1 MTETPKKQEIGIDA
15 LTLHILAMLLMLCD
29 HAWATVI
36 PGQEW
41 LTAVGRLAF
50 PLFAFM
56 LAEGFR
62 RTRNVKRYALRLLAL
77 ALLSEIPF
85 DLMYGGTVFY
95 PFHQNV
101 IWTFLIA
108 LLCMWAIS
116 AVRRRGK
123 MSLTILICLITAAV
137 GYLAGRL
144 LMTDYG
150 GEGVLTV
157 LLFYLLPGDTWQ
169 QKLCQVLGM
178 IGLNCILLASLVFPV
193 SLWGHILELPEQ
205 GLALLALI
213 PIWLYNGKQGYHS
226 CCTRLLCYGF
236 YPVHM
241 LILALC
247 MIYL

>member
-1 MTETPKKQEIGIDA
+1 MAEIQNKHGIELDA
-15 LTLHILAMLLMLCD
+15 FTLHILAMLLMLCD
-29 HAWATVI
+29 HAWATVVS
-36 PGQEW
+36 GQEW
-41 LTAVGRLAF
+41 LTAAGRLAF

-56 LAEGFR
+56 TAEGFR
-62 RTRNVKRYALRLLAL
+62 KTGSVKRYARRLLVL
-77 ALLSEIPF
+77 ALMSEIPF

-108 LLCMWAIS
+108 LLCMQAIS
-116 AVRRRGK
+116 AARRRGK
-123 MSLTILICLITAAV
+123 MPLTVLVCLLAAAL

-157 LLFYLLPGDTWQ
+157 LLFYLFPGKTWL
-169 QKLCQVLGM
+169 QKLCQTLGM
-178 IGLNCILLASLVFPV
+178 IGLNCILLASLVVPV
-193 SLWGHILELPEQ
+193 TLFGHVLELPEQ

-213 PIWLYNGKQGYHS
+213 PIWLYKGKQGCHS
-226 CCTRLLCYGF
+226 RGTRLLCYGF

-247 MIYL
+247 MLYL

>member
-1 MTETPKKQEIGIDA
+1 MAEAQEKRPVGIDA
-15 LTLHILAMLLMLCD
+15 LTLHILAMLFMLCD

-36 PGQEW
+36 SGQEW

-50 PLFAFM
+50 PIFAFM

-62 RTRNVKRYALRLLAL
+62 RTGSAKRYALRLLVL

-85 DLMYGGTVFY
+85 DLMYGATVFY

-108 LLCMWAIS
+108 MLCMWAIS
-116 AVRRRGK
+116 AVRKHGK
-123 MSLTILICLITAAV
+123 ILLTIPVCLIAAAV

-157 LLFYLLPGDTWQ
+157 LLFYLFPGKAWW
-169 QKLCQVLGM
+169 QKLFQTLGM
-178 IGLNCILLASLVFPV
+178 IGLNCILLASLVIPV
-193 SLWGHILELPEQ
+193 SLFGHTVELPEQ

-226 CCTRLLCYGF
+226 RCTRLICYGF

>member
-1 MTETPKKQEIGIDA
+1 MAETQKKQRIEIDA
-15 LTLHILAMLLMLCD
+15 LTLHLLAMLLMLCD
-29 HAWATVI
+29 HTWATVI
-36 PGQEW
+36 SGQAW

-50 PLFAFM
+50 PLFAFL

-62 RTRNVKRYALRLLAL
+62 RTRSVKRYALRLLLL

-108 LLCMWAIS
+108 LLCMRTIS
-116 AVRRRGK
+116 SIRRRKK
-123 MSLTILICLITAAV
+123 MLLTLPVCLLTASV

-157 LLFYLLPGDTWQ
+157 LLFYLFPGEAWW
-169 QKLCQVLGM
+169 QKLCQTLGM
-178 IGLNCILLASLVFPV
+178 IGLNCILLAGLVVPV
-193 SLWGHILELPEQ
+193 SLFGHMLELPEQ

-226 CCTRLLCYGF
+226 RSTRLICYGF

>member
-1 MTETPKKQEIGIDA
+1 MGIDA
-15 LTLHILAMLLMLCD
+15 LTLHILAMLLMFCD
-29 HAWATVI
+29 HTWATVVS
-36 PGQEW
+36 GQEW

-50 PLFAFM
+50 PIFAFM

-62 RTRNVKRYALRLLAL
+62 RTRNVKRYALRLLGL
-77 ALLSEIPF
+77 AILSEIPF
-85 DLMYGGTVFY
+85 DLMYGATIFY

-116 AVRRRGK
+116 AVRKHGK
-123 MSLTILICLITAAV
+123 IPLTILIILLTAV
-137 GYLAGRL
+137 IGYLAGTL

-157 LLFYLLPGDTWQ
+157 LLFYLFPGKTWW
-169 QKLCQVLGM
+169 QKLCQTLGM
-178 IGLNCILLASLVFPV
+178 IELNCVLLASLVVPF
-193 SLWGHILELPEQ
+193 SLFGHMVELPEQ

-213 PIWLYNGKQGYHS
+213 PIWLYNGKQGYHNRW
-226 CCTRLLCYGF
+226 TQLICYGF

-241 LILALC
+241 LILALF

>member
-1 MTETPKKQEIGIDA
+1 MSETQKKQKIGINA
-15 LTLHILAMLLMLCD
+15 LTLHILAMLLMVCD

-36 PGQEW
+36 SGQAW

-50 PLFAFM
+50 PIFAFM

-62 RTRNVKRYALRLLAL
+62 RTRNVKRYALRLLVL

-85 DLMYGGTVFY
+85 DLMYGATVFY

-116 AVRRRGK
+116 SVHRHGK
-123 MSLTILICLITAAV
+123 FLPTVLICLITATA

-157 LLFYLLPGDTWQ
+157 LLFYLFPSETWR
-169 QKLCQVLGM
+169 QKLCQTLGM
-178 IGLNCILLASLVFPV
+178 IGLNCILLASLVVPV
-193 SLWGHILELPEQ
+193 SLFGHMLELPEQ

-213 PIWLYNGKQGYHS
+213 PIWLYNGKQGCHS
-226 CCTRLLCYGF
+226 RCTRLVCYGF

>member
-1 MTETPKKQEIGIDA
+1 MSETQKKQKIGINA
-15 LTLHILAMLLMLCD
+15 LTLHILAMLLMVCD

-36 PGQEW
+36 SGQAW

-50 PLFAFM
+50 PIFAFM

-62 RTRNVKRYALRLLAL
+62 RTRNVKRYALRLLVL

-85 DLMYGGTVFY
+85 DLMYGATVFY

-116 AVRRRGK
+116 SVHRHGK
-123 MSLTILICLITAAV
+123 FLPTVLICLITATA

-157 LLFYLLPGDTWQ
+157 LLFYLFPGETWR
-169 QKLCQVLGM
+169 QKLCQTLGM
-178 IGLNCILLASLVFPV
+178 IGLNCILLASLVVPV
-193 SLWGHILELPEQ
+193 SLFGHMLELPEQ

-213 PIWLYNGKQGYHS
+213 PIWLYNGKQGCHS
-226 CCTRLLCYGF
+226 RCTRLVCYGF

>member
-1 MTETPKKQEIGIDA
+1 MSKAQKKQTIGIDA
-15 LTLHILAMLLMLCD
+15 LMLHILAMLLMLCD
-29 HAWATVI
+29 HAWATVVS
-36 PGQEW
+36 GQEW

-50 PLFAFM
+50 PLFAFL

-62 RTRNVKRYALRLLAL
+62 RTRSVKRYALRLLVL

-116 AVRRRGK
+116 AVRRHGK
-123 MSLTILICLITAAV
+123 IPLTILICLLSAV
-137 GYLAGRL
+137 IGYLAGKL

-157 LLFYLLPGDTWQ
+157 LLFYLLPGKTWW
-169 QKLCQVLGM
+169 QKLCQILGM
-178 IGLNCILLASLVFPV
+178 IGLNCMLLASLVVPV
-193 SLWGHILELPEQ
+193 SLFGHMLELPEQ

-213 PIWLYNGKQGYHS
+213 PIWLYNEKQGYHNRG
-226 CCTRLLCYGF
+226 TRLVCYGF

>member
-1 MTETPKKQEIGIDA
+1 MAETQKKPLAGIDA
-15 LTLHILAMLLMLCD
+15 LTLHILAMLFMLCD
-29 HAWATVI
+29 HVWATVVS
-36 PGQEW
+36 GREW

-50 PLFAFM
+50 PIFAFM

-62 RTRNVKRYALRLLAL
+62 RTGNVKRYGLRLLAL
-77 ALLSEIPF
+77 AVLSEIPF
-85 DLMYGGTVFY
+85 DLMYGGTFFY

-116 AVRRRGK
+116 SVHKHGK
-123 MSLTILICLITAAV
+123 ILLTILVCLITAVV
-137 GYLAGRL
+137 GFLAGRL

-157 LLFYLLPGDTWQ
+157 LLFYLFPGKTWW
-169 QKLCQVLGM
+169 QKLFQTLGM
-178 IGLNCILLASLVFPV
+178 IELNCILLASLVIPV
-193 SLWGHILELPEQ
+193 SLFGHAVELPEQ

-213 PIWLYNGKQGYHS
+213 PTWLYNGEQGYHS
-226 CCTRLLCYGF
+226 RWTRLICYGF
-236 YPVHM
+236 YPIHM
-241 LILALC
+241 LILGLC

>member
-1 MTETPKKQEIGIDA
+1 MSETQKKQKIGINA
-15 LTLHILAMLLMLCD
+15 LTLHILAMLLMVCD

-36 PGQEW
+36 SGQAW

-50 PLFAFM
+50 PIFAFM

-62 RTRNVKRYALRLLAL
+62 RTRNVKRYALRLLVL

-85 DLMYGGTVFY
+85 DLMYGATVFY

-116 AVRRRGK
+116 SVHRHGK
-123 MSLTILICLITAAV
+123 FLPTVLICLITATA

-157 LLFYLLPGDTWQ
+157 LLFYLFPSETWR
-169 QKLCQVLGM
+169 QKLCQTLGM
-178 IGLNCILLASLVFPV
+178 IGLNCILLASLVVPV
-193 SLWGHILELPEQ
+193 SLFGHMLELPEQ

-213 PIWLYNGKQGYHS
+213 PIWLYNGNQGCHS
-226 CCTRLLCYGF
+226 RCTRLVCYGF